1 MTDEDI
7 LRALASNMSKRRTEL
22 KLTQKEVAARADM
35 AESTYKKCEG
45 GSKNMPT
52 LDTLM
57 KIARGL
63 QTDLNS
69 LIPQEHM
76 SEDPA
81 VWQVERKLMSLKK
94 GKRKK
99 VAEAVLVLIN
109 TLMSND

>member
-7 LRALASNMSKRRTEL
+7 LRALGSKMYKRRTEL
-22 KLTQKEVAARADM
+22 KLTQKEAAARADM
-35 AESTYKKCEG
+35 AYSTYKRYEA
-45 GSKNMPT
+45 GSGNMPK
-52 LDTLM
+52 LNTLM
-57 KIARGL
+57 QIARGL

-99 VAEAVLVLIN
+99 AAQAVL
-109 TLMSND
+109 TLMDTLMGND